1 MAMTPRFDQL
11 DVLWQSAEKH
21 ATDPYLRLRLR
32 EALQRNR
39 AGSVVPDGYGMATD
53 TAAIRRMDKAY
64 PLDRHKV
71 HVQAAVRAL
80 EDSVIALQKIGVEL
94 SKVENQ
100 PE

>member
-11 DVLWQSAEKH
+11 DALWASVEKH

-32 EALQRNR
+32 EALERNR

-64 PLDRHKV
+64 PMDTHKV
-71 HVQAAVRAL
+71 HVKAAVRAL
-80 EDSVIALQKIGVEL
+80 EDAVSNLQRVGVEL

-100 PE
+100 SE